1 MGMDLLRRSDRSASV
16 AADEEVVA
24 LFGSAPAYWRDVYAQ
39 TSLQA
44 HIFRQRHA
52 RALSLVSELSLP
64 YRATILEIGC
74 GAALL
79 SAALGER
86 RYLVKAIDSS
96 NEMVQLA
103 RDCVRSAGVESN
115 VTVTRGDAHSLAF
128 PNGVFNLVVALGVIP
143 WLHSPMR
150 SIREIKRVLRRGGYV
165 ILTSD
170 NRGALNRLLDPAT
183 NPAVAPLK
191 EGLKFVLQRAG
202 LLNPPIRPHTYY
214 TSHVDWMVGQ
224 TGLRKVIGETFGF
237 GTFTF
242 LGRKVLHDATG
253 LKVDAWLQ
261 SFADRDMRIVRS
273 LGQQYI
279 VVAEKPSR

>member
-1 MGMDLLRRSDRSASV
+1 MRLDLLRRSEHSASV
-16 AADEEVVA
+16 AADAEVAA

-39 TSLQA
+39 TSVQA

-52 RALSLVSELSLP
+52 RALSLVTELFLP
-64 YRATILEIGC
+64 HRAVVLELGC

-79 SAALGER
+79 SAALGQR
-86 RYLVKAIDSS
+86 GYLVKAIDSS
-96 NEMVQLA
+96 YEMVQLA
-103 RDCVRSAGVESN
+103 RGCVRSAGVESN
-115 VTVTRGDAHSLAF
+115 VTVTRGDARFLAF
-128 PNGVFNLVVALGVIP
+128 PNEAFNLVVALGVIP

-150 SIREIKRVLRRGGYV
+150 AIGEIKRVLRRGGYL

-183 NPAVAPLK
+183 NPAVLPLK
-191 EGLKFVLQRAG
+191 EGLKFGLQKAG
-202 LLNPPIRPHTYY
+202 FLHPPMRPHTYY
-214 TSHVDWMVGQ
+214 TSYVDWMVGK
-224 TGLRKVIGETFGF
+224 TGLRKVTGRTFGF
-237 GTFTF
+237 GPFT
-242 LGRKVLHDATG
+242 LVGREVLHDSTG

-273 LGQQYI
+273 LGQQYM